1 MAHRIRKTALAALSF
16 ELTAGAGEIQLLP
29 DGLFRAADGSGRPEE
44 VDAWRIDAD
53 IARQLLARMAAKPN
67 KIVIDYEHQTLHKE
81 ANGQP
86 APAAGWFV
94 GSGLEYRPGAGIFA
108 TDPQWTK
115 RAAGL
120 IADDEYK
127 YISPVISYDTA
138 TGAVLDI
145 RMVALSNF
153 VGIAGMSE
161 VALTALCGDPNDF
174 STEEV
179 PHMLK
184 KLLAAIGLADT
195 ASEAEA
201 LGAVAALTAKANSVA
216 GLEEKVTALTAK
228 NPDPTKFAPVAAMQ
242 ELQTQVAALT
252 ASICAAQVE
261 KIVGDAIDA
270 GKLLPAQKDWA
281 LDLGKSNLAALTGY
295 VEKTPAI
302 AALNG
307 LQTEGKTPD
316 GVNQRDAALTA
327 TDETVMAQ
335 FGLSKDEYVA
345 NR

>member
-1 MAHRIRKTALAALSF
+1 MAHRIRKTALAALTF

-44 VDAWRIDAD
+44 VAAWRIDAD

-81 ANGQP
+81 KNGQP
-86 APAAGWFV
+86 APAAGWFI
-94 GSGLEYRPGAGIFA
+94 GSAVEYRPGAGVFVV
-108 TDPQWTK
+108 DPEWSP
-115 RAAGL
+115 RARRY

-127 YISPVISYDTA
+127 YISPVISYDTT

-161 VALTALCGDPNDF
+161 VALTALCGETNDF

-184 KLLAAIGLADT
+184 KLLAAIGLAET
-195 ASEAEA
+195 ASEVEA
-201 LGAVAALTAKANSVA
+201 LGAIAALTAKAESVV
-216 GLEEKVTALTAK
+216 GLQEKVAALTAQT
-228 NPDPTKFAPVAAMQ
+228 PDPAKFAPVAAMQ

-252 ASICAAQVE
+252 ASINGAQVE
-261 KIVGDAIDA
+261 KIVGDAIVA

-307 LQTEGKTPD
+307 LQTNGDTPA
-316 GVNQRDAALTA
+316 GAGQRDAALTA
-327 TDETVMAQ
+327 TDEKVMAQ
-335 FGLSKDEYVA
+335 LGLTKEAYLA
-345 NR
+345 AR